1 MEIIEIDYSH
11 SSCLVEEKEAEDFIE
26 QYNAKIYSDKEL
38 ERIQIGELH
47 FSIYKID
54 ESLGIVSLYD
64 LFDTTIDDSSYL
76 TAFFD
81 IEMNAKDEIE
91 CLFEDGDIF
100 ILKQILLTKD
110 YRGKGIGKRVINHLI
125 SKFSSSSRYF
135 FLKPFPLQMCGSSIL
150 KTKLDKDEVDFNS
163 LNKDENI
170 SSFKLKQF
178 YSSIG
183 FKEFN
188 NLMVLDTLNID
199 S

>member
-1 MEIIEIDYSH
+1 MEIIIANKSH
-11 SSCLVEEKEAEDFIE
+11 AI
-26 QYNAKIYSDKEL
+26 YAKIICETIADSANIRGTGIAKRTTDYIIQRMNNQNAVIALDD
-38 ERIQIGELH
+38 ERFVGFCYIEKWSHGKFVANSGL
-47 FSIYKID
+47 
-54 ESLGIVSLYD
+54 IVHP
-64 LFDTTIDDSSYL
+64 
-76 TAFFD
+76 
-81 IEMNAKDEIE
+81 
-91 CLFEDGDIF
+91 
-100 ILKQILLTKD
+100 D